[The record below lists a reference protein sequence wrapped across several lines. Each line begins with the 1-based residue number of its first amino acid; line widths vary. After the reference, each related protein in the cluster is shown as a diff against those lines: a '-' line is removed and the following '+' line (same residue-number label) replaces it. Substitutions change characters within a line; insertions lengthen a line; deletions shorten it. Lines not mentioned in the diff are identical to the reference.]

1 LTQPSGPAY
10 RYIDNTKA
18 LDELADRM
26 SRAGRVALDTEADSL
41 HHYYEKTCLIQLTL
55 DGENFVVDPLAG
67 ADLTRFLKVL
77 SESRLILHS
86 AEFDMRLL
94 RNSYGFRPQNEV
106 FDTML
111 AAQLLGYRK
120 ISLADMVEAFFD
132 VVMVK
137 KGQKSD
143 WSRRPLLEGQLAY
156 AVNDTRFLEPM
167 AERQSEELHRLGRQ
181 DWHRESCERMI
192 EATATDN
199 PRDPDDV
206 WRVKGHSVLKPR
218 QLAFL
223 QQLWHWREK
232 EAQKVDHPP
241 FMIIGNQ
248 QLLYLATWA
257 AEQSSKD
264 PIRDLPKLPRHFI
277 GDRLRGL
284 KQTMRRVQRMDSAN
298 WPLHRAG
305 RIPVPAG
312 PRFEQLKAECTRIA
326 EELDIDSTLIAN
338 RRTLEIVSRE
348 QPREIE
354 EMILVGNMMRWQA
367 GLLAPGFFEIFDRPA

>member
-1 LTQPSGPAY
+1 MIQPSGSAY
-10 RYIDNTKA
+10 RYIDSTEA
-18 LDELADRM
+18 LDTLADRM
-26 SRAGRVALDTEADSL
+26 DRAGLVALDTEADSL

-55 DGENFVVDPLAG
+55 GGENFVVDPLAEL
-67 ADLTRFLKVL
+67 DLTGFLKVL

-120 ISLADMVEAFFD
+120 ISLADMVETFFD
-132 VVMVK
+132 EVMLK

-143 WSRRPLLEGQLAY
+143 WSRRPLAEGQLAY

-167 AERQSEELHRLGRQ
+167 AELQSKEFRRLGRQ
-181 DWHRESCERMI
+181 DWHKESCARMI

-206 WRVKGHSVLKPR
+206 WRIKGHSMLKPR

-223 QQLWHWREK
+223 RELWGWREK
-232 EAQKVDHPP
+232 EAQKVDRPP

-248 QLLYLATWA
+248 PLLHLALWA
-257 AEQSSKD
+257 AAQKEGAVLT
-264 PIRDLPKLPRHFI
+264 LPKLPRHFI
-277 GDRLRGL
+277 GNRLRSL
-284 KQTMRRVQRMDSAN
+284 KQTIRRVQNLDPTD
-298 WPLHRAG
+298 WPLPRTG
-305 RIPVPAG
+305 RSPVPVG
-312 PRFEQLKAECTRIA
+312 PQFEELRAECARVA
-326 EELDIDSTLIAN
+326 EELDIDPTLIAN
-338 RRTLEIVSRE
+338 RKTLEKISRE
-348 QPREIE
+348 LPRKID
-354 EMILVGNMMRWQA
+354 EMISVGKMMHWQA
-367 GLLAPGFFEIFDRPA
+367 ELLAPGFLEILSQRA